1 MRKTRRCI
9 TVDEDVASWADK
21 QVEDGP
27 YSSFSH
33 AVNVALKELRKKGTV
48 KL

>member
-1 MRKTRRCI
+1 MKAHRHV
-9 TVDEDVASWADK
+9 TVDQDVASWADK
-21 QVEDGP
+21 QVEEGT
-27 YSSFSH
+27 YASFSH

>member
-1 MRKTRRCI
+1 MKVPYHI
-9 TVDEDVASWADK
+9 TVDPDMSDWVKK
-21 QVEDGP
+21 QIEEGT
-27 YSSFSH
+27 YASFSH